1 VRSIRSFLNVDTPA
15 LAKIWHQHHQ
25 AFRSKSDCTVASWD
39 QAVLAKPYFRSEQL
53 LIAEDSTQGVVG
65 FVHFGM
71 NPHAKSFGKDSGIIH
86 RLCVRPGEDEDAIA
100 EDLLTE
106 SFRNLT
112 SSSVGRC
119 VGIGAFHDSIFYIGV
134 AEGDGFLG
142 VNANDPRLLRWMKNR
157 GFLEVRS
164 TQCWELSLAHFK
176 PPMDRNQIAVH
187 RNSLVSKLPCQ
198 FQSDWWKNIIYGHCD
213 ISSFQLVTKS
223 KPTIELLLDVWTPE
237 AFVPGVESWLSRITI
252 PESVPDDMDQNLWI
266 EHWVCLICEC
276 MRLLQNERKQA
287 VQSVIDPIS
296 THSVQILQ
304 RLGFKIKSQGMLMAC
319 DI

>member
-1 VRSIRSFLNVDTPA
+1 M
-15 LAKIWHQHHQ
+15 
-25 AFRSKSDCTVASWD
+25 VASWD

>member
-1 VRSIRSFLNVDTPA
+1 
-15 LAKIWHQHHQ
+15 
-25 AFRSKSDCTVASWD
+25 
-39 QAVLAKPYFRSEQL
+39 LAKPYFRSEQL

-112 SSSVGRC
+112 PSSVGRC